1 MTKSHG
7 NDSALAIKM
16 YQFASV
22 VSAGII
28 NGKFQLKEIIHYNLR
43 HPS

>member
-28 NGKFQLKEIIHYNLR
+28 NRKFQLKEIIHYNLR